1 MVLLFSGFPLSF
13 VTQLFLIPSS
23 RNSVSVLSFN
33 TKQLSSLLSA
43 SGFPL
48 TCIIKWLSSLL
59 YHQTVVLSPLS
70 PNGCPPL
77 SSSGYPLSSITRWL
91 SSLLYHQV
99 VVLSPF
105 SPNGCPPLGCPLFSI
120 TKWLSFLSP
129 GGCSLSSITKWLS
142 LYPSSYPISLITKWL
157 SYLWLSSLF
166 YHQMVFLSITKWLS
180 SLSPDG
186 CPLYH
191 QMVVFSPLSLSCYP
205 LSFITKW
212 VSSLLNHSMI
222 FYPLKYSLVII

>member
-1 MVLLFSGFPLSF
+1 MVLLFSGFSLSF
-13 VTQLFLIPSS
+13 VTQLFPIPSS

-91 SSLLYHQV
+91 SSLLFHQMVVLLRVVLSSLSPNGCLFYHQV
-99 VVLSPF
+99 VVLSPL
-105 SPNGCPPLGCPLFSI
+105 SPNGCPYI
-120 TKWLSFLSP
+120 QVVILSP
-129 GGCSLSSITKWLS
+129 
-142 LYPSSYPISLITKWL
+142 
-157 SYLWLSSLF
+157 
-166 YHQMVFLSITKWLS
+166 
-180 SLSPDG
+180 
-186 CPLYH
+186 
-191 QMVVFSPLSLSCYP
+191 
-205 LSFITKW
+205 
-212 VSSLLNHSMI
+212 
-222 FYPLKYSLVII
+222 